1 MSPPAEP
8 SPAPTSPAV
17 TSPSDPADRSAAA
30 DLPTAADRMATADR
44 IAPAARMA
52 EADLSAADL
61 PAAADRIAAADLPA
75 AADLV
80 DEVGRGT
87 DEVGRRLGASNL
99 APVEH
104 GLSGPQ
110 LPDPGK
116 PAGRADLRRIAGL
129 ALPALVVLAAE
140 PLYVLVDTAVV
151 GHLGRV
157 PLAAVAVGGT
167 VMSVAVW
174 FGTLMAYGTTGRAAR
189 RFGAGDRG
197 AAVAEGVQASWLA
210 LATGVVLA
218 VLAQVFAGPLASALA
233 GDPAT
238 ADAATGWLRI
248 AACGAP
254 GLLLAA
260 AGNGWM
266 RGVQDTRRPLIFVLG
281 ANVLSAILC
290 PVLVY
295 PLGWGLTGSAVANV
309 AAQSVS
315 GGLFLLALVRETK
328 ALKPS
333 LSIIM
338 RQLVL
343 SRDLLIRG
351 AAFQAC
357 WLSATAV
364 AARFGVAALGAHQ
377 IALQLWFFSALAL
390 DAVAIAAQSLV
401 GAALGAG
408 DAAAAREV
416 ARRVVGVGAVAGV
429 GFALLAAAGAG
440 VVPGWFSTDAA
451 VHEQAA
457 IVWPWFVGLLPFAG
471 VVYALDGVMIGA
483 GDVGYLRNVTLAAAL
498 AGFLPAIWLAYA
510 FDLGLGG
517 VWAGL
522 GLLTIIRLVLLLWRW
537 RGARWAVLGATR

>member
-1 MSPPAEP
+1 MSPSAEP
-8 SPAPTSPAV
+8 APASRRPA
-17 TSPSDPADRSAAA
+17 AAA
-30 DLPTAADRMATADR
+30 DPSTSDGSLHE
-44 IAPAARMA
+44 APAALER
-52 EADLSAADL
+52 
-61 PAAADRIAAADLPA
+61 
-75 AADLV
+75 
-80 DEVGRGT
+80 
-87 DEVGRRLGASNL
+87 
-99 APVEH
+99 
-104 GLSGPQ
+104 
-110 LPDPGK
+110 
-116 PAGRADLRRIAGL
+116 AGMRRIAQL
-129 ALPALVVLAAE
+129 AIPALVVLAAE

-189 RFGAGDRG
+189 RFGAGERG

-210 LATGVVLA
+210 LWTGVVLA
-218 VLAQVFAGPLASALA
+218 VLAQLIAGPLARALA
-233 GDPAT
+233 
-238 ADAATGWLRI
+238 ADAATAGAAAGWLRI
-248 AACGAP
+248 AVCGAP

-281 ANVLSAILC
+281 ANVLSGVLC

-309 AAQSVS
+309 VAQSVS
-315 GGLFLLALVRETK
+315 GCLFLLALVREAT
-328 ALKPS
+328 AVRPNPA
-333 LSIIM
+333 IIA

-343 SRDLLIRG
+343 GRDLLIRG
-351 AAFQAC
+351 AAFQSC

-364 AARFGVAALGAHQ
+364 AARFGVAAIGAHQ

-408 DAAAAREV
+408 DAGAAREV
-416 ARRVVGVGAVAGV
+416 ARRVVAVGAVAGI

-440 VVPGWFSTDAA
+440 VVPGWFTGDAA
-451 VHEQAA
+451 VHQQAA

-471 VVYALDGVMIGA
+471 VVYALDGVLIGA
-483 GDVGYLRNVTLAAAL
+483 GDVAFLRTITLGAAL
-498 AGFLPAIWLAYA
+498 GGFLPAIWLAYA
-510 FDLGLGG
+510 FDGGLGG

-522 GLLTIIRLVLLLWRW
+522 GLFTLVRFGTLLWRW
-537 RGARWAVLGATR
+537 RGARWAVPGAVR